1 MATTAARK
9 KSMVGSA
16 PPTIDS
22 PVANNTLLNKAA
34 SQSTSLYQQCSSLRN
49 RLMHLQGFSDWFT
62 VAAQPDSSRR
72 STDPVTQLWD
82 VFALGVPLCY
92 LFNLLPSAPAPIQV
106 NTDVQAYDASNE
118 RTRKHAIALF
128 AMNVKQVP
136 NCEGFTVRDLWDRNS
151 TDGFVK
157 VVSNVI
163 NLVQQLPDELF
174 LETPPGSPTLASAL
188 ASTESLTSD
197 NSLTAA
203 SIEPGGARANII
215 KELVDTERKYV
226 QDLEVMQRY
235 CDEAVQV
242 LDRDTLHLLFPGLN
256 KLLNFQRKFLIKVES
271 IAELPWNEQRWGLP
285 FTENEEEFAVYE
297 PYCANYTMASE
308 IMLQEEHN
316 LTALNHIIN
325 VKGELPAFLIK
336 PVQRICKYPLLL
348 ESLLKAVSSTD
359 YQFVDEL
366 KAGVAA
372 AKRITDKINEAQRR
386 AENDA
391 TVKNLEGRVEDW
403 KGHHISN
410 FGALL
415 LDDIFSVTKSEVDRE
430 YHVFLFEKIILCCK
444 EYIPQP
450 GNGKKVGKSNSI
462 LKKPSSPSTTMGPP
476 GAGPSNKKKK
486 NTPLLLKGR
495 IFLNNVTQ
503 AVPKISQGQYSL
515 AVWWRGDDDLEFF
528 TLRCRNE
535 EQLKMWE
542 NQLNRLIKETASRR
556 TSDRNV
562 SRLAQV
568 ANSTN
573 PAAQTR
579 SPHTSFSTERSSMAS
594 QSTGYSSG
602 VPYSATVNGAR
613 SMRHPYAN
621 EEHAVPS
628 SSANSHPY
636 GNGYAHG
643 PQGYPSHEGFEMD
656 PEDDYED
663 YPPTSASSPSG
674 RGTPLGQHPRRPDYP
689 YPQSAR
695 NSGHAASPILSG
707 GMGGFPAP
715 ASARPSMSRNTSS
728 YASDGSF
735 GPGVQSRPTL
745 RSKFSSTRLGAA
757 YDQGESR
764 GPSPMPTPTMHQ
776 PMRSRSVSQPNAYH
790 PPPQQPPPPL
800 PTSAWMDRSHMSSN
814 KRGSGSSQ
822 STGDSSDSSPHTS
835 SSPITPYGSSESSLA
850 GISNGRSM
858 RSHMDQAMPPP
869 PFKDELRIS
878 PPVKIKVHF
887 GEDIFVIQV
896 PRTTEYSELVDK
908 VGKKIRL
915 CGPRRDDGP
924 LRVKYKDEDG
934 DLVSLGSTED
944 VQMAFESFRP
954 GNQVTLFVQ

>member
-1 MATTAARK
+1 
-9 KSMVGSA
+9 MVGSA

-34 SQSTSLYQQCSSLRN
+34 SQSASLYQQCSSLRT
-49 RLMHLQGFSDWFT
+49 RLMHLRGFSDWFS

-92 LFNLLPSAPAPIQV
+92 LFNLLPSAPSPIQV
-106 NTDVQAYDASNE
+106 DTSVENYDPSNE

-136 NCEGFTVRDLWDRNS
+136 DCQGFTVRDLWDRNS

-163 NLVQQLPDELF
+163 TLVQHLPDDLF
-174 LETPPGSPTLASAL
+174 LETPPGSPKLASAL

-197 NSLTAA
+197 NSLAA
-203 SIEPGGARANII
+203 SSVEPGGARANII

-235 CDEAVQV
+235 CDAAVQYI
-242 LDRDTLHLLFPGLN
+242 DRDTLHLLFPGLN

-297 PYCANYTMASE
+297 PYCANYTMASD

-348 ESLLKAVSSTD
+348 ESLLKAVNNTD
-359 YQFVDEL
+359 YPFIDEL
-366 KAGVAA
+366 KAGVDA

-462 LKKPSSPSTTMGPP
+462 LKKPSSPSSTLGPP
-476 GAGPSNKKKK
+476 GAGPSNKKK

-503 AVPKISQGQYSL
+503 AVPKNIAGQYSL

-542 NQLNRLIKETASRR
+542 SQLNRLIKETASRR
-556 TSDRNV
+556 TSDRNM

-573 PAAQTR
+573 PSPQVRSAHNSYAQ
-579 SPHTSFSTERSSMAS
+579 ERSSMFS

-602 VPYSATVNGAR
+602 VPYSATINGSR

-621 EEHAVPS
+621 DEHAVS
-628 SSANSHPY
+628 SSST
-636 GNGYAHG
+636 NGRASNGFVHG
-643 PQGYPSHEGFEMD
+643 PQGYPPHDGFEMD

-663 YPPTSASSPSG
+663 YPPTSAGSPSG
-674 RGTPLGQHPRRPDYP
+674 RGTPMGQPRRPDYP

-695 NSGHAASPILSG
+695 NSSHAASPIMSSG
-707 GMGGFPAP
+707 LGGFQPP
-715 ASARPSMSRNTSS
+715 ASARPAVSRNTGS
-728 YASDGSF
+728 YASDASF

-745 RSKFSSTRLGAA
+745 RSKFSSTRLAAA
-757 YDQGESR
+757 YDQADSR
-764 GPSPMPTPTMHQ
+764 GASPMPTPTMHQ
-776 PMRSRSVSQPNAYH
+776 PMRSRSASQPSAYH

-800 PTSAWMDRSHMSSN
+800 PTSAWADRSHSTLPAS

-822 STGDSSDSSPHTS
+822 STGDSSDYSPHTS

-850 GISNGRSM
+850 GISTTRSM
-858 RSHMDQAMPPP
+858 RSHTDQSMGPPP
-869 PFKDELRIS
+869 LQDELRLS

-954 GNQVTLFVQ
+954 GNQVTLYVQ